1 MVPGEPM
8 MKKRS
13 TRKGEREFADR
24 LYRQRGEPREWEQ
37 VDAESTS
44 QGGVLTSFRLIP
56 AEFVVLQKAA
66 KANKETLSEFI
77 RMAVATRLQ
86 GASGE
91 MGMTVG
97 VSGALVVQPAT
108 AGRTG
113 RTGNTRVLKSKT
125 SETLEASNMA
135 AAS

>member
-1 MVPGEPM
+1 

-13 TRKGEREFADR
+13 TRKDERELAHR
-24 LYRQRGEPREWEQ
+24 LYRQRREPREWEQ
-37 VDAESTS
+37 VDAEPTS
-44 QGGVLTSFRLIP
+44 RRGVLTSFRLSP

-66 KANKETLSEFI
+66 KANKATLSEFI
-77 RMAVATRLQ
+77 RRAVASRQ

-91 MGMTVG
+91 MDMTVG